1 MMKNCLM
8 LLVISA
14 LVPAAYA
21 QPFRVLLPVYL
32 SQPVHG
38 AYGSI
43 WQSDLAVHNGTLA
56 GEYIIDWCS
65 PVSPNEGCQLDLAA
79 DEDIQPGDTKTRL
92 PHRYP
97 APTNG
102 VAGAVV
108 YFTALRTPT
117 HDLNDLRFQLR
128 ISDVSRSAV
137 NAGTEVPVVRETQ
150 FRTSTIHL
158 LNVPTAAQFRMAL
171 RIFEM
176 NLDFAR
182 FAVRV
187 FDQGTNAQISSTL
200 VTTSTPSQGPERF
213 IPGFAQIDDFAPLTG
228 QPIRVEIEPLTRGIA
243 AWAYISIT
251 NNDSQQITLV
261 TPE

>member
-1 MMKNCLM
+1 MKKCLM
-8 LLVISA
+8 SLAICA
-14 LVPAAYA
+14 LTQMAYA
-21 QPFRVLLPVYL
+21 QPSRVLLPVYL

-38 AYGSI
+38 AYGAI
-43 WQSDLAVHNGTLA
+43 WQSEFAVHNGTLA
-56 GEYIIDWCS
+56 GEYLMDVCS
-65 PVSPNEGCQLDLAA
+65 PVDPNEGCILVGSA
-79 DEDIQPGDTKTRL
+79 DEEIKAGETKTRL
-92 PHRYP
+92 PSRYP

-117 HDLNDLRFQLR
+117 RDLNDLSFQLR
-128 ISDVSRSAV
+128 ISDVSRSTV

-158 LNVPTAAQFRMAL
+158 LNVPTAPQFRVAL

-187 FDQGTNAQISSTL
+187 FDHTTNAPISSTL
-200 VTTSTPSQGPERF
+200 VTTTTPPQGPERF
-213 IPGFAQIDDFAPLTG
+213 RPGFAQIDNFAALTG
-228 QPIRVEIEPLTRGIA
+228 QPVRIEIEPLTRGTA
-243 AWAYISIT
+243 AWAYISLT
-251 NNDSQQITLV
+251 NNESQQITLV